1 MVFVDSFVD
10 DFTHFCNTF
19 RKKWKINGI
28 CGLIRG
34 RKTPFL
40 ERIPGFVS

>member
-10 DFTHFCNTF
+10 DLTHFCYSF

-28 CGLIRG
+28 CG
-34 RKTPFL
+34 F
-40 ERIPGFVS
+40 IPG